1 MEELTLLKIKKYL
14 QGIKPLFI
22 NGQIRLVS
30 EGGIIKITYKDAF
43 VDFTLKER
51 IREDNNKK
59 AYKQVVRFCFNAY
72 YNNER
77 DGRPLTS
84 EEIGRLLDLSDGQ
97 VRRILNGIYKKL
109 NIYGGAILYEK

>member
-14 QGIKPLFI
+14 QGIKPMFI

-43 VDFTLKER
+43 IDYTIKER
-51 IREDNNKK
+51 IKENDKK
-59 AYKQVVRFCFNAY
+59 AFKQVKSFCFNVY
-72 YNNER
+72 YHNER
-77 DGRPLTS
+77 NGEPMTS
-84 EEIGRLLDLSDGQ
+84 EEIARLLNLDPGQ

-109 NIYGGAILYEK
+109 NIYGRAILYEK

>member
-1 MEELTLLKIKKYL
+1 MQEQTLLKIKKYL

-43 VDFTLKER
+43 IDFTIKEK
-51 IREDNNKK
+51 IKEDDKK
-59 AYKQVVRFCFNAY
+59 APKQVIRFCFNAY

-77 DGRPLTS
+77 DGTPKTS
-84 EEIGRLLDLSDGQ
+84 EEIGRLLNLSDGQ
-97 VRRILNGIYKKL
+97 VRRILNWIYKKL
-109 NIYGGAILYEK
+109 NIHGKPILYEK